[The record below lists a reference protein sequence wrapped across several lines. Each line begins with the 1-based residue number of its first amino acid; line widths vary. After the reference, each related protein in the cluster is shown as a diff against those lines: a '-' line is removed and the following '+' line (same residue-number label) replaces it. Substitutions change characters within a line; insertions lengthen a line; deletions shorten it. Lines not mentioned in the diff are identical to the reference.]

1 MLPYFLPEIT
11 PLLLCPGERLFGGL
25 SVEDV
30 LGNVRAVAEVR
41 TFEVKESAAI
51 LAAHAWLNRNEHVI
65 TWREIWEAAVKT
77 LASTNKG
84 KAERTALPLLIP

>member
-1 MLPYFLPEIT
+1 V
-11 PLLLCPGERLFGGL
+11 ERLQTKVCPYYRGRLTVISEVFG
-25 SVEDV
+25 
-30 LGNVRAVAEVR
+30 AEVR
-41 TFEVKESAAI
+41 TFEVKESAAT

-77 LASTNKG
+77 VASTNKG